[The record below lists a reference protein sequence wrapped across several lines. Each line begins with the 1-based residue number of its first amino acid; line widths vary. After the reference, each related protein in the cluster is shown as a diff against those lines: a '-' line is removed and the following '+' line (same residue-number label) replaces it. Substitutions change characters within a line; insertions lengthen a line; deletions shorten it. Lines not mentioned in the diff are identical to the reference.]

1 MAGNKKK
8 RKGAQN
14 VLANDRLV
22 KKIKLDAVVKK
33 VDDADAPVLGG
44 LLYADEIE
52 TTVDTLNV
60 LVEHPQLISSTAL
73 KGFRTAVHDYWRVST
88 ETSMTGNSVVSRV
101 SSALVDHRH
110 VDALV
115 LLSEMHIRGQVP
127 KLGTLQRWVRE
138 CDAVLT
144 PDMSREEQSMVWRVL
159 DLILRTTQPEVISS
173 SCNGESTLDA
183 NGRLK
188 WFSPFSVPAT
198 TLPESSYDTAAI
210 VQAAS
215 SAMVVLQNTP
225 GPERRPPNKYAA
237 VIYYS
242 PDTFKLL
249 PPEARKVVP
258 VRHDVPGPGECDAIV
273 QTAENVGLL
282 PDEPISGSA
291 VQLAS
296 ILAHNLIWLAD
307 TKFLDVVYARIVSLL
322 PPEIN
327 GGKVKGVN
335 ARFRLYRYRPGALYR
350 PHIDG
355 AWPASALDS
364 TTSPASYIYD
374 SDDTVYSRLTMLIYL
389 NDGFEGGCTTYFL
402 PSAATLGVLDAR
414 PIRPRKGTV
423 AFFPHG
429 AAKGSLL
436 HEGSGVQGDGVK
448 YVIRTEVLYEVDKKE
463 RIVG

>member
-8 RKGAQN
+8 RKGVLN
-14 VLANDRLV
+14 VSNDRIV
-22 KKIKLDAVVKK
+22 KKIK
-33 VDDADAPVLGG
+33 VDDSLPVAKVEDGDVPVLGG

-52 TTVDTLNV
+52 TTVDTLNL

-73 KGFRTAVHDYWRVST
+73 KGFRTAVHDYWRIST
-88 ETSMTGNSVVSRV
+88 ETSMTGMWLLSVFNSADENDCPGSSIVSRI

-115 LLSEMHIRGQVP
+115 LLSEMHIRGQIP

-144 PDMSREEQSMVWRVL
+144 PDMSRDEQSMVWRVL

-173 SCNGESTLDA
+173 SATGESVLDA
-183 NGRLK
+183 DGRLK
-188 WFSPFSVPAT
+188 WFPPFSLSAT
-198 TLPESSYDTAAI
+198 TVPESSYDTAAI
-210 VQAAS
+210 VQTAS

-225 GPERRPPNKYAA
+225 GPERRPPNKHAA

-242 PDTFKLL
+242 PPDTFKLL

-258 VRHDVPGPGECDAIV
+258 IRHDVPGVPGTFIITDVFELGECDAIV

-327 GGKVKGVN
+327 GGKVKGIN

-350 PHIDG
+350 PHVSIR
-355 AWPASALDS
+355 AL
-364 TTSPASYIYD
+364 PISY
-374 SDDTVYSRLTMLIYL
+374 
-389 NDGFEGGCTTYFL
+389 N
-402 PSAATLGVLDAR
+402 
-414 PIRPRKGTV
+414 
-423 AFFPHG
+423 
-429 AAKGSLL
+429 
-436 HEGSGVQGDGVK
+436 
-448 YVIRTEVLYEVDKKE
+448 
-463 RIVG
+463 

>member
-8 RKGAQN
+8 RKGVLN
-14 VLANDRLV
+14 VSNDRIV
-22 KKIKLDAVVKK
+22 KKIK
-33 VDDADAPVLGG
+33 VDDSLPVAKVEDGDVPVLGG

-52 TTVDTLNV
+52 TTVDTLNL

-73 KGFRTAVHDYWRVST
+73 KGFRTAVHDYWRIST
-88 ETSMTGNSVVSRV
+88 ETSMTGSSIVSRI

-115 LLSEMHIRGQVP
+115 LLSEMHIRGQIP

-144 PDMSREEQSMVWRVL
+144 PDMSRDEQSMVWRVL

-173 SCNGESTLDA
+173 SATGDSILDD

-188 WFSPFSVPAT
+188 WFPPFSVPAT
-198 TLPESSYDTAAI
+198 TLPESLYDTASI

-225 GPERRPPNKYAA
+225 GPERRPPNKHAA
-237 VIYYS
+237 VIYCS
-242 PDTFKLL
+242 PPDTFKLL

-258 VRHDVPGPGECDAIV
+258 VRHDVPGVPGTFIITNVFELGECDAIV

-307 TKFLDVVYARIVSLL
+307 TKFLDIVYARIVSLL

-327 GGKVKGVN
+327 GGKVKGIN

-364 TTSPASYIYD
+364 TTSPPSY
-374 SDDTVYSRLTMLIYL
+374 
-389 NDGFEGGCTTYFL
+389 GGCTTYFL
-402 PSAATLGVLDAR
+402 PSATLGVLDAR

-436 HEGSGVQGDGVK
+436 HEVSVTCSYPLVCS
-448 YVIRTEVLYEVDKKE
+448 IAR
-463 RIVG
+463 